1 MSKSPEERKFFKIP
15 QTKNAVRQNIL
26 LAAGLLLVLAGI
38 FLFVK
43 AFASATKVFAIRPVV
58 FLCAGA
64 VFIFLA
70 LAFTKNSIFVYLGTT
85 SVLFGIISILTDTG
99 ITSLSMKELW
109 PAFVIACG
117 VSLFPA
123 GFYKMKRVRTVY
135 LFPSITLVALG
146 VLFLMFSL
154 HIIKMA
160 FSHFIAFTWPV
171 FIMLFGIF
179 LVVIFLWQQKHH
191 KDFPYMVDDSLDN
204 ENDDDDDDDNIK
216 EGGDNN

>member
-1 MSKSPEERKFFKIP
+1 MGKSPEDRKFIKIP
-15 QTKNAVRQNIL
+15 QTKNTVRQNIL

-43 AFASATKVFAIRPVV
+43 TFASVTKVFALRPVV

-70 LAFTKNSIFVYLGTT
+70 LAFTKNSIFFFLGIT

-99 ITSLSMKELW
+99 ITPLSMKELW
-109 PAFVIACG
+109 PTFVIACG
-117 VSLFPA
+117 ISLFPA

-135 LFPSITLVALG
+135 LFPAIMLVLLG
-146 VLFLMFSL
+146 SLFLMFSL
-154 HIIKMA
+154 HIIKMP
-160 FSHFIAFTWPV
+160 FSRFIAFTWPI
-171 FIMLFGIF
+171 FIMLFGLT
-179 LVVIFLWQQKHH
+179 LVVIFLWQQTHH
-191 KDFPYMVDDSLDN
+191 KNFPYMVDDSVENDN
-204 ENDDDDDDDNIK
+204 DPDDDDTIK